1 MTNPTKVSARLK
13 DSKGI
18 YLKHMKNVERSTSG
32 EIGNFSCGNEE
43 HITKLTALKSWL
55 LQRINTDDKKGVKFY
70 HKKIRIEEISVLEEN
85 ISVLEDLGFELLAI
99 IKKSLRKTPPAS
111 SLNLSLP

>member
-55 LQRINTDDKKGVKFY
+55 LQRINKDDKKRVEILTQKDSDRGNFS
-70 HKKIRIEEISVLEEN
+70 IRREHFSIRR
-85 ISVLEDLGFELLAI
+85 
-99 IKKSLRKTPPAS
+99 LRF
-111 SLNLSLP
+111 

>member
-13 DSKGI
+13 DSKGL

-55 LQRINTDDKKGVKFY
+55 LQRINKDDKKRVEILPQKDSDRGNFS
-70 HKKIRIEEISVLEEN
+70 IRREHFS
-85 ISVLEDLGFELLAI
+85 
-99 IKKSLRKTPPAS
+99 IKRLRF
-111 SLNLSLP
+111 

>member
-18 YLKHMKNVERSTSG
+18 YLKHMKNGERSTSG

-55 LQRINTDDKKGVKFY
+55 LQRINKDDKKRVEILPQKDSDRGNFI
-70 HKKIRIEEISVLEEN
+70 IRREHFSIRR
-85 ISVLEDLGFELLAI
+85 
-99 IKKSLRKTPPAS
+99 LRF
-111 SLNLSLP
+111 

>member
-55 LQRINTDDKKGVKFY
+55 LQRINKDDKKRVEILPQKDSDRGHFS
-70 HKKIRIEEISVLEEN
+70 IRREHFSIRR
-85 ISVLEDLGFELLAI
+85 
-99 IKKSLRKTPPAS
+99 LRF
-111 SLNLSLP
+111 